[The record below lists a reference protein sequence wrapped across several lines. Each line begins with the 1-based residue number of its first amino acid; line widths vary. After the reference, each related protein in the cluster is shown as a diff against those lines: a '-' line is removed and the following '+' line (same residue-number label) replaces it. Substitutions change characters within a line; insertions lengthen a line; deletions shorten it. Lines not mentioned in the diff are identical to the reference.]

1 MAAILQL
8 RRGTT
13 PSTTISEPYFN
24 TSLNTLQLGT
34 GASTITLVKL
44 GSNTGNITLT
54 GNLSINGGI
63 SGSTLDITGNAKIDG
78 NVQIGGNII
87 LGTGSN
93 DIITVNAPFT
103 GSLIPQEDAQDDLG
117 SITKRFNELHVV
129 SASIDS
135 ISLPGSGILSSS
147 NENFTTFSQSV
158 DSRLDNLQLFTSSQE
173 DLNQTFATTGS
184 NVFSG
189 SQTITGSITVTE
201 TLKSQVYINPKTLN
215 GFTVPDGHN
224 AMLVG
229 PVDIN
234 GSVTLE
240 GDSSLL
246 ILDKITLPD
255 GLLSSSTT
263 DFDTFS
269 SSLDDKFATL
279 GSNTFIGDQ
288 TITGS
293 IFMSGSTHQVG
304 NVFLSGSLTV
314 SGSSTFT
321 NIGLTVLSGSTLVSG
336 STFQTG
342 SIDVNGD
349 VIADNLQI
357 RGTNRLITAD
367 SDQLIVS
374 SSTTYFSGDVN
385 VFGSVTASVFSG
397 SFVGTLPSQD
407 GRLDNLE
414 LFTSSQEDLNQT
426 FATTGSNIF
435 IGTERIVGNLT
446 VTGSIFANTKNHT
459 LSTSGSELTISNR
472 TAQLSVQPS
481 GSLNFGTLTL
491 IDNDDSLST
500 ALLFAS
506 TIRIGQSSITDNIFI
521 GNNNSNTTITGNVN
535 FDNDIT
541 ASQSIT
547 ASYFVGDGSGLINV
561 TAGDVEFENILNK
574 PTLVSGSAQID
585 VNNTQ
590 NFTTFSSS
598 VDGRL
603 DTLENSFS
611 TSVDSR
617 LDSIEAY
624 TSSLKTAIDVTGQ
637 NLTIYGD
644 LTVQGNTT
652 TLNTTELIIED
663 KVLSLAS
670 GSTTSA
676 QADGAGLYISGANAS
691 ILWNDSQ
698 TLLEINQKVSSS
710 VGFKGD
716 GSELTGVTAADVEF
730 ENILNKPTLVSGSSQ
745 VTSSL
750 DFRYLEIN
758 GDNVFSGSSQIDITQ
773 TTGYTTFSGSFGN
786 RLTSLEL
793 DSASQDI
800 RISNLETVSGSQDVR
815 LSNLESFT
823 SSQDAKN
830 SALGTYTSSID
841 DKFDVLQTYTQ
852 SINDDLSSLHSY
864 TQSNDAKFSALGT
877 YTASVDTKFSNLE
890 SYTASVDDK
899 FDVLQTYTQSIDA
912 DLNSLHLY
920 TQSNDTNISNLYNS
934 ASQYQSFSQ
943 SIDSTIKNKLNVEGV
958 VSSSTDTS
966 TIDFSITNGV
976 ISGNV
981 IGGVISGS
989 SQVTQSLDSRYEVS
1003 GSVAD
1008 LVGIYQVS
1016 GSLGSAAWYNV
1027 TTSLD
1032 VNLDTA
1038 SLNDNIL
1045 LSAGATKRFIVHV
1058 LDNVI
1063 NPADI
1068 TSVTAGDGL
1077 DGGGNSGDVTL
1088 TLDTASGHFT
1098 DGVDSAIT
1106 PFSSS
1111 VSASLAGL
1119 ASASGYINYVTNSI
1133 EQLTG
1138 IEVADFDNNVA
1149 VTFIGGTLKFIFGTP
1164 AVPSSIA
1171 ASLSGFLTD
1180 RFNRINDEYTLN
1192 GTWNNGGYTLISA
1205 SLYEGS
1211 TLLNQVGSGTSI
1223 SFTTTTSGSHTYRL
1237 ELTGSSP
1244 LDGSIFTSSATTTGT
1259 ISKSNPASPT
1269 LTPSVT
1275 VQLGASSNQI
1285 EQGATGSISFT
1296 SSSAD
1301 PSNGWD
1307 LVEVTTNVSTPYLI
1321 TGSATGSSSIS
1332 IITSASYESPIGD
1345 NNPDLTIIRTT
1356 TQTYNKIR
1364 SLRYG
1369 ASDAAS
1375 FTAGELENLALWDT
1389 TLGGTI
1395 GTIAKGTTTASGQ
1408 SVTISWTGDKYH
1420 YIVFNSSL
1428 SNLSNI
1434 TTSGFGVLGQ
1444 FSVTT
1449 VGQYKVYKTN
1459 TLQAGGAGSSITYT
1473 LT

>member
-1 MAAILQL
+1 MAAAILTL

-44 GSNTGNITLT
+44 GSNTGNITLI
-54 GNLSINGGI
+54 GNLNINGGI

-117 SITKRFNELHVV
+117 SITKRFKELHVV

-147 NENFTTFSQSV
+147 NENFGTFSQSV

-269 SSLDDKFATL
+269 SSLNDNFATL

-293 IFMSGSTHQVG
+293 IFMSGSRFQAKVTWPEEESEYNLFQPETFTIENLSSGSRTYGYNGIALEHYNDEFYDTYHNSIDFYFYSSSNFADSTNFGSELNVG
-304 NVFLSGSLTV
+304 PLHTFFRMYPSGANISISENMGNISLNDLQDGRTRANIYGNEVHLGAYRGETILIGNTGSLNVVRGTTIHSGNLDLSGSINVDTLRF
-314 SGSSTFT
+314 GET
-321 NIGLTVLSGSTLVSG
+321 NKLLSADSNQLLVS
-336 STFQTG
+336 
-342 SIDVNGD
+342 SIY
-349 VIADNLQI
+349 
-357 RGTNRLITAD
+357 
-367 SDQLIVS
+367 
-374 SSTTYFSGDVN
+374 TYFSGDVN
-385 VFGSVTASVFSG
+385 ISGSVTASVFSG
-397 SFVGTLPSQD
+397 SFIGTLPSQD
-407 GRLDNLE
+407 GRLDSLE
-414 LFTSSQEDLNQT
+414 QKSASVDISISHLNQ
-426 FATTGSNIF
+426 
-435 IGTERIVGNLT
+435 
-446 VTGSIFANTKNHT
+446 
-459 LSTSGSELTISNR
+459 
-472 TAQLSVQPS
+472 
-481 GSLNFGTLTL
+481 
-491 IDNDDSLST
+491 
-500 ALLFAS
+500 
-506 TIRIGQSSITDNIFI
+506 
-521 GNNNSNTTITGNVN
+521 
-535 FDNDIT
+535 
-541 ASQSIT
+541 
-547 ASYFVGDGSGLINV
+547 
-561 TAGDVEFENILNK
+561 
-574 PTLVSGSAQID
+574 
-585 VNNTQ
+585 
-590 NFTTFSSS
+590 
-598 VDGRL
+598 
-603 DTLENSFS
+603 
-611 TSVDSR
+611 
-617 LDSIEAY
+617 Y
-624 TSSLKTAIDVTGQ
+624 TSSLKTAISVNGS
-637 NLTIYGD
+637 NLTVNGD
-644 LTVQGNTT
+644 LVVLGTT
-652 TLNTTELIIED
+652 TQIDSTQVNIGENIIELNYGGSITKGGLYVKD
-663 KVLSLAS
+663 ATGTLTS
-670 GSTTSA
+670 GSMLWDSTIDRWVAGPSGSESVVLLQGGDNILSGSA
-676 QADGAGLYISGANAS
+676 QITASLDSLYLRKDG
-691 ILWNDSQ
+691 DS
-698 TLLEINQKVSSS
+698 V
-710 VGFKGD
+710 
-716 GSELTGVTAADVEF
+716 
-730 ENILNKPTLVSGSSQ
+730 VSGSSQ
-745 VTSSL
+745 VTSLLPS
-750 DFRYLEIN
+750 
-758 GDNVFSGSSQIDITQ
+758 GVVSGSSQITITD
-773 TTGYTTFSGSFGN
+773 TTGFSTFSGSLKSTDDGQDS
-786 RLTSLEL
+786 RLDNLELTSQSHDGRIAQLESDSGSQGDRITSLEGFT
-793 DSASQDI
+793 SSQETI
-800 RISNLETVSGSQDVR
+800 NGFYNSYTSSNDNRVN
-815 LSNLESFT
+815 NLESFT
-823 SSQDAKN
+823 SS
-830 SALGTYTSSID
+830 
-841 DKFDVLQTYTQ
+841 
-852 SINDDLSSLHSY
+852 
-864 TQSNDAKFSALGT
+864 
-877 YTASVDTKFSNLE
+877 
-890 SYTASVDDK
+890 
-899 FDVLQTYTQSIDA
+899 
-912 DLNSLHLY
+912 
-920 TQSNDTNISNLYNS
+920 
-934 ASQYQSFSQ
+934 
-943 SIDSTIKNKLNVEGV
+943 IDSIIKNKIDLEGV
-958 VSSSTDTS
+958 VSSSSDTS
-966 TIDFSITNGV
+966 TIDLTITNGV
-976 ISGNV
+976 ISGDV
-981 IGGVISGS
+981 IGGVVSGS
-989 SQVTQSLDSRYEVS
+989 DQLTSSLDTLYEVS
-1003 GSVAD
+1003 GSVSQ
-1008 LVGIYQVS
+1008 LVGIHQIS

-1032 VNLDTA
+1032 VNLNTS

-1045 LSAGATKRFIVHV
+1045 LSAGAVKRFVVHV

-1063 NPADI
+1063 NVADI
-1068 TSVTAGDGL
+1068 NSVNAGDGL
-1077 DGGGNSGDVTL
+1077 GGGGTAGDVTL
-1088 TLDTASGHFT
+1088 TLDTASAHFV
-1098 DGVDSAIT
+1098 DGTNSAIT

-1111 VSASLAGL
+1111 VSASIASL
-1119 ASASGYINYVTNSI
+1119 ASSSGYINYVTNSI

-1149 VTFIGGTLKFIFGTP
+1149 VTFVGGTLKFIFGTP

-1180 RFNRINDEYTLN
+1180 RFNSVNDEYTLN

-1205 SLYEGS
+1205 SLYEDS

-1244 LDGSIFTSSATTTGT
+1244 LDGSIFTGSATTTGT

-1269 LTPSVT
+1269 LTPTAT
-1275 VQLGASSNQI
+1275 VQLGVSSNQI

-1332 IITSASYESPIGD
+1332 IIASASYESPIGD

-1356 TQTYNKIR
+1356 TQTYTKIR
-1364 SLRYG
+1364 SLRHG
-1369 ASDAAS
+1369 ASTSTS
-1375 FTAGELENLALWDT
+1375 FTAGELENISTWDT
-1389 TLGGTI
+1389 TLGGDI
-1395 GTIAKGTTTASGQ
+1395 GTIVKGTTNPSGQ
-1408 SVTISWTGDKYH
+1408 SVTISWSGDKYH
-1420 YIVFNSSL
+1420 YIVFDSSRP
-1428 SNLSNI
+1428 NLSNI
-1434 TTSGFGVLGQ
+1434 TTSGFGVFGDFVL
-1444 FSVTT
+1444 ST
-1449 VGQYKVYKTN
+1449 VGQYKVYKST
-1459 TLQAGGAGSSITYT
+1459 TLKAGGAGSSITYT